1 MKNMS
6 MEPSPPWSRNTK
18 LVAALT
24 LVAAVMGLLLYFR
37 NLLSPLLL
45 AFLLAYLLYL
55 PASFLYRR
63 LHLSWRLAV
72 SLVYFLL
79 LLALAGFFIWGGINL
94 ISQFQN
100 LITLLRGSLE
110 NLPALLQRVAQ
121 APFLIGP
128 FTLDLSHLDIP
139 ALSDQILTSAQS
151 LLGRLTSL
159 LGTLAGQ
166 AAAFLGWTFF
176 VLLVS
181 YFLLAESGGLRD
193 AMLRVELPRYQAD
206 VERLGRELGYI
217 WTAFWRGQLIVLFLT
232 VLVYS
237 ILLTIL
243 GVRYSLGLALVAGLA
258 RFLPYIGP
266 AINWTILALVAY
278 FQDFKLAGLSPF
290 SYTLIVLGSALLT
303 DQIFDNLVSPK
314 IIGQSLKVH
323 PAAILVGALVAANLI
338 GIVGVLIAPPL
349 VATLKIV
356 MRYVI
361 RKLFDL
367 PPWPPEESLPPPSP
381 LVSTALL
388 KRLTHLIHK
397 EKRS

>member
-1 MKNMS
+1 MNV
-6 MEPSPPWSRNTK
+6 ESPPWSRNTK

-24 LVAAVMGLLLYFR
+24 LVAAVTGLLLYFR

-45 AFLLAYLLYL
+45 AFLLAYLLYP

-63 LHLSWRLAV
+63 LHLSWQLAV

-79 LLALAGFFIWGGINL
+79 LLALAGFFIWGGLNL

-100 LITLLRGSLE
+100 LITLLRSGLE
-110 NLPALLQRVAQ
+110 NLPTLLQRMAQ
-121 APFLIGP
+121 GPLLLGP
-128 FTLDLSHLDIP
+128 FTLDLSHLDIS
-139 ALSDQILTSAQS
+139 ALSDQILRSAQS

-217 WTAFWRGQLIVLFLT
+217 WTAFWRGQLTVLFLT
-232 VLVYS
+232 ILVYS

-258 RFLPYIGP
+258 RFLPYVGP

-290 SYTLIVLGSALLT
+290 SYMLIVLGSALLT

-323 PAAILVGALVAANLI
+323 PAAILVGALVAADLI
-338 GIVGVLIAPPL
+338 GVVGVLIAPPL

-367 PPWPPEESLPPPSP
+367 PPWPAEEFLPPPSP

-388 KRLTHLIHK
+388 KRLTNLIHK